1 MVGVGRINVKLV
13 VSVKI
18 LVKLGR
24 KEKNLT
30 SVFQWFCFVD
40 STKAVLGCVIQKL
53 GLEILPDLRWKIETI
68 VNHWVWGCHFSSGLE
83 FWNYIVVVVCCERK
97 IELLVL
103 KLIRV
108 ECDEVYTLAVTN
120 AIRWLHVLCFCTYD
134 DWSCWHFF
142 SSSIF

>member
-24 KEKNLT
+24 KEKNLI

-83 FWNYIVVVVCCERK
+83 LYCSCG
-97 IELLVL
+97 LLYR
-103 KLIRV
+103 IAG
-108 ECDEVYTLAVTN
+108 T
-120 AIRWLHVLCFCTYD
+120 
-134 DWSCWHFF
+134 
-142 SSSIF
+142 